1 MGKKFFWIKLKDSF
15 FNQLAI
21 KKLRKVAGGDT
32 FVIIYLKMML
42 LSMNENGT
50 ISYECEPGE
59 FVENLSL
66 EIDED
71 EENVK
76 MTLAFLKAN
85 GLVENVND
93 KEVFLVEV
101 PGCTGVETAEAE
113 KKRKQRKLPKLTNG
127 CVRVNAEMVRLPNGT
142 VRYVDE
148 KRYGGNGMFVLDR
161 AGCKCEKC
169 GSEENIVIHHNNG
182 YSNAPE
188 DLMVLCKG
196 CHAKLHASERKGT
209 QGGQCPPLVPSN
221 VLLEKEIDI
230 EIDKDIDIDKD
241 IVVVVNNIEQPPP
254 KDLSKLVD
262 FWNKNIHPITP
273 FEFES
278 LRDLATDYGPLVV
291 QEAMLQACSNNV
303 RKLSYVKAA
312 AEGIANG
319 EDSRKPKQES
329 FDEVMEQLR
338 RKYEEEANGGNH

>member
-59 FVENLSL
+59 FVENLAL
-66 EIDED
+66 DIDED

-76 MTLAFLKAN
+76 MTLAFLKVN
-85 GLVENVND
+85 GLLEYVKDKEIFLTAVPDCTGTETDGAERVRKHRQLKREKEKALENYSDVTEALQCNNDVTEVKQECTENVTLEIRD
-93 KEVFLVEV
+93 K
-101 PGCTGVETAEAE
+101 
-113 KKRKQRKLPKLTNG
+113 R
-127 CVRVNAEMVRLPNGT
+127 
-142 VRYVDE
+142 
-148 KRYGGNGMFVLDR
+148 
-161 AGCKCEKC
+161 
-169 GSEENIVIHHNNG
+169 
-182 YSNAPE
+182 
-188 DLMVLCKG
+188 
-196 CHAKLHASERKGT
+196 
-209 QGGQCPPLVPSN
+209 
-221 VLLEKEIDI
+221 IDI
-230 EIDKDIDIDKD
+230 RDKNIDKDIAG
-241 IVVVVNNIEQPPP
+241 VVVNNIEQPPP